1 MIVSFSGP
9 QSSGKTTLL
18 NHLMKLNP
26 NVDFVP
32 EVTRKIRRELNLPI
46 NESGGDL
53 TQYMIMAEHVRN
65 IYERKQDNKLAIF
78 DRCVLDGV
86 VYSHWMC
93 DEKLISENMFT
104 AAYDIYENLIGRYD
118 IIFYTDPNDVEIEDD
133 GERSTSKD
141 FRKGIIELFE
151 YYINSREYEKIPKIE
166 VLSGSVEKRLE
177 KIKEILEQ
185 YNYNIII

>member
-1 MIVSFSGP
+1 MIVSFSGS

-46 NESGGDL
+46 NEGGGDL

-93 DEKLISENMFT
+93 DQKLISECTFT
-104 AAYDIYENLIGRYD
+104 TAYDIYEKLISKYD

-133 GERSTSKD
+133 GERSTSRE
-141 FRKGIIELFE
+141 FREGIIELFE